1 MLDSYIIE
9 IIYNPNLLLLQILLG
24 IGLRPIPIVQQK
36 IQKNKM
42 KNRNHY
48 TTDESIMIYYHVYD
62 FIFKVDREMCIVSL
76 STERKIKM
84 NKIQL
89 SDKYKKIYLSD
100 YTNVL
105 ILFSFYLHYMV

>member
-9 IIYNPNLLLLQILLG
+9 IIYNPNLLLLQIPMG

-62 FIFKVDREMCIVSL
+62 FIF
-76 STERKIKM
+76 
-84 NKIQL
+84 
-89 SDKYKKIYLSD
+89 
-100 YTNVL
+100 
-105 ILFSFYLHYMV
+105 

>member
-1 MLDSYIIE
+1 MFM
-9 IIYNPNLLLLQILLG
+9 IL
-24 IGLRPIPIVQQK
+24 
-36 IQKNKM
+36 
-42 KNRNHY
+42 
-48 TTDESIMIYYHVYD
+48 
-62 FIFKVDREMCIVSL
+62 FFKVDREIIHISL

-89 SDKYKKIYLSD
+89 SDKYKQKYLSD